1 MAKHVYRG
9 SQSLLD
15 VQGEENT
22 PAAKDQELVATLSVE
37 SEQQEEQQ
45 EQQLAA
51 LLTVEET
58 RQTDEEQQRLVALLD
73 VQENRSEDTRAQEV
87 IALLDVLDEVPPIPV
102 NPPQGLQAELG
113 LVYLYNPDAANSLI
127 QELNLTIEEVNDA
140 VQDITQLTVDAMKIK
155 PYSLLGEPIAQN
167 TPCTFDGCIYV
178 AVATIAQKDPVFNP
192 AQWAKVGTADYN
204 KLYNKP
210 DFITRS
216 DLSCTATGL
225 TYNQETGVLS
235 LTSGYV
241 IPTVAKIS
249 QIDTGIATNATN
261 LTLETQQREE
271 AVSNANARINALE
284 TGLTAETTDR
294 VAADSSMANNI
305 SSLNGRLV
313 AHETNHNNPHQVTK
327 AQIGLGNVNNTAD
340 LDKPISTATQQ
351 ALNLLS
357 GQIGT
362 ADAKFDDYRTA
373 AQQDI
378 IDNQIRIEISNVSQ
392 AVTLEEAARL
402 SADATINNKI
412 NSIEEVIP
420 SSATASNM
428 LADRAFVNSSINNM
442 AAYYITAS
450 ASGNAFGDH
459 ARLISGPWYFQ
470 GELRTPTMNDYALVI
485 EDETHDNKSAR
496 YLYDGAQWAF
506 QYTLNNTEFTQDQ
519 INAIDSTITKGKV
532 DDYDAHIIDYSN
544 PHNVTKAQVGLSN
557 VDNTSD
563 INKPVSTATQQ
574 ALAQKQ
580 DIINDLA
587 TIRAGAALG
596 ATAVQPADLA
606 AYETTAHA
614 SATYQL
620 KGDYVTT
627 SAMNVALAGKQNVLT
642 AGTGVTIE
650 NDVISV
656 TFPSTI
662 AWGNITGNI
671 NNQTDLKN
679 ALNYKQDKLTAGT
692 NITIDENNVISATG
706 DSLPDQTDNAGK
718 FLTTNG
724 TDASW
729 GNLKITSTQVIVGT
743 TWNVAPYTVL
753 VGVNSYS
760 WTTSAN
766 YGVAVGY
773 TAACY
778 TYSVAVGANSIASGD
793 YSIAIGYHAT
803 APGNNSI
810 TIGAEA
816 HSGARNSVCI
826 GYDAETT
833 SNAQNAI
840 QIGSGVNRVAN
851 TLMVA
856 NGNGN
861 FEMMSADGTIP
872 EARLADTTSATEGQV
887 LTLDA
892 NGNAEWADASSGGGY
907 HPDLF
912 DFKWADHILNDVQ
925 WLRADTFSWQS
936 GAVYQAAYQHLADDI
951 SGKTLQSETIGAT
964 TIQFYLADDGHKI
977 CPASEANNVAAI
989 YTDKGVA
996 WYYIIDTANQRF
1008 KLPRTKFAFTG
1019 LRDTVGKYIA
1029 AGLPNITG
1037 NFYIDSYYNPG
1048 ATGAFTQSDNYS
1060 APNHGN
1066 WAAEGWKINLDA
1078 SLSSV
1083 VYGNSD
1089 TVQPRAT
1096 EMYLYF
1102 YVGEF
1107 TQTALENTAGLNA
1120 ELFNDKVDKG
1130 HQVIAF
1136 QAPTAQN
1143 DYTWYRKYADGWVEQ
1158 GGTRNYSNAEE
1169 VKTITLPIT
1178 MADSNY
1184 TLQLTRKDGSVPDT
1198 NTGYQMQQYRSKS
1211 TTGFSFMWTTNN
1223 RQSAIDWEI
1232 KGMAA

>member
-45 EQQLAA
+45 EQKLAA

-113 LVYLYNPDAANSLI
+113 LVYLYNPDSANSLI

-327 AQIGLGNVNNTAD
+327 AQVGLGNVNNTAD

-351 ALNLLS
+351 ALNALS

-362 ADAKFDDYRTA
+362 TDAKFDDYRTA

-428 LADRAFVNSSINNM
+428 LADRAFVNSSINSM

-470 GELRTPTMNDYALVI
+470 GELRTPTLNDYALVI
-485 EDETHDNKSAR
+485 SDETHDNKSAR

-519 INAIDSTITKGKV
+519 INAINSTITKGKV
-532 DDYDAHIIDYSN
+532 DDYDAHIINYSN

-563 INKPVSTATQQ
+563 LNKPVSTATQQ

-692 NITIDENNVISATG
+692 NITIDENNVISSTG
-706 DSLPDQTDNAGK
+706 GGSGLPDQTDNAGK

-729 GNLKITSTQVIVGT
+729 GTTLTETLYLTGDNTQNKIVFNDGNNDSQKTTLRA
-743 TWNVAPYTVL
+743 TWNSILFEHGNDGLFKQAFAFSWLWKAIYPVGWRSSDVVTLGISNYKWSNVYTNKL
-753 VGVNSYS
+753 N
-760 WTTSAN
+760 N
-766 YGVAVGY
+766 
-773 TAACY
+773 
-778 TYSVAVGANSIASGD
+778 GADIEVPNQAG
-793 YSIAIGYHAT
+793 T
-803 APGNNSI
+803 M
-810 TIGAEA
+810 
-816 HSGARNSVCI
+816 V
-826 GYDAETT
+826 
-833 SNAQNAI
+833 
-840 QIGSGVNRVAN
+840 VAN
-851 TLMVA
+851 PT
-856 NGNGN
+856 G
-861 FEMMSADGTIP
+861 
-872 EARLADTTSATEGQV
+872 ATQGQV
-887 LTLDA
+887 LTLDSNLTPA
-892 NGNAEWADASSGGGY
+892 WADASSGSSY

-912 DFKWADHILNDVQ
+912 DWKWADHQLNDVQ

-936 GAVYQAAYQHLADDI
+936 GSVYESAYQHLVDDI
-951 SGKTLQSETIGAT
+951 DGKTLQSETIGST

-977 CPASEANNVAAI
+977 CPASEESNVTAI
-989 YTDKGVA
+989 YNTTGVA
-996 WYYIIDTANQRF
+996 WYYIIDTENQRF
-1008 KLPRTKFAFTG
+1008 KLPRTQFGFTG
-1019 LRDTVGKYIA
+1019 LRDTVGKFVA
-1029 AGLPNITG
+1029 QNVLLPNITG
-1037 NFYIDSYYNPG
+1037 SFYVDVYGGGGS
-1048 ATGAFTQSDNYS
+1048 TGAFTRDSNYNV
-1060 APNHGN
+1060 PNHAN
-1066 WAAEGWKINLDA
+1066 WAAEGWRMLLDA
-1078 SLSSV
+1078 SRSSSV
-1083 VYGNSD
+1083 YSGDGTN
-1089 TVQPRAT
+1089 TLIQPRAT
-1096 EMYLYF
+1096 QMYLYF
-1102 YVGEF
+1102 YVGNF
-1107 TQTALENTAGLNA
+1107 TQTALENTAGVTTEVLNT
-1120 ELFNDKVDKG
+1120 KVTVG
-1130 HQVIAF
+1130 HEVIEF
-1136 QAPTAQN
+1136 QEPTAQN
-1143 DYTWYRKYADGWVEQ
+1143 NYTWYRLYADGWVEQ
-1158 GGTRNYSNAEE
+1158 GGMNSYGTGNTSNTVIPLLVPMASNRYD
-1169 VKTITLPIT
+1169 TITSAYEGAATSLCPIIAKPMDT
-1178 MADSNY
+1178 STAT
-1184 TLQLTRKDGSVPDT
+1184 TLEVLCCYSDGGTLHAWGGRFTWRVS
-1198 NTGYQMQQYRSKS
+1198 
-1211 TTGFSFMWTTNN
+1211 
-1223 RQSAIDWEI
+1223 
-1232 KGMAA
+1232 GMAAQ

>member
-45 EQQLAA
+45 EQKLAA

-73 VQENRSEDTRAQEV
+73 VQENRSEDTRTQEV

-102 NPPQGLQAELG
+102 NPPQGLQAELS
-113 LVYLYNPDAANSLI
+113 LIYLYNPDAANSLI

-225 TYNQETGVLS
+225 TYSQETGVLS

-351 ALNLLS
+351 ALNVLS
-357 GQIGT
+357 GRIGT

-378 IDNQIRIEISNVSQ
+378 LDNQIRVEISNVSQ

-563 INKPVSTATQQ
+563 LNKPVSTATQQ

-596 ATAVQPADLA
+596 ATAVQPADLT

-620 KGDYVTT
+620 KGDYATT

-706 DSLPDQTDNAGK
+706 GSELPDQTGNAGK
-718 FLTTNG
+718 FLVTNG
-724 TDASW
+724 TSASW
-729 GNLKITSTQVIVGT
+729 GTTLTETLYLTGDNTQEKIIF
-743 TWNVAPYTVL
+743 N
-753 VGVNSYS
+753 
-760 WTTSAN
+760 
-766 YGVAVGY
+766 
-773 TAACY
+773 
-778 TYSVAVGANSIASGD
+778 D
-793 YSIAIGYHAT
+793 
-803 APGNNSI
+803 GNNSSHNI
-810 TIGAEA
+810 ICRVTSTGGLLFGYRNGGTFRQEFCFDWLYKSFHPINWQ
-816 HSGARNSVCI
+816 SGSIVTL
-826 GYDAETT
+826 GT
-833 SNAQNAI
+833 SNYKWSNVYTKKINNGADI
-840 QIGSGVNRVAN
+840 EIPTYTGTMVVAN
-851 TLMVA
+851 PT
-856 NGNGN
+856 G
-861 FEMMSADGTIP
+861 
-872 EARLADTTSATEGQV
+872 ATQGQV
-887 LTLDA
+887 LTLDSNLKPA
-892 NGNAEWADASSGGGY
+892 WADASGGGSG
-907 HPDLF
+907 
-912 DFKWADHILNDVQ
+912 LNVGDIFFTMRNDSG
-925 WLRADTFSWQS
+925 LN
-936 GAVYQAAYQHLADDI
+936 GAVECNGATYNTTDFTGAQSIGALLVAGKIPYVSLADYATALATNGVCGVFGWDGVGTTEFRVPSLTDI
-951 SGKTLQSETIGAT
+951 FVEAGTAAQIGD
-964 TIQFYLADDGHKI
+964 YL
-977 CPASEANNVAAI
+977 P
-989 YTDKGVA
+989 
-996 WYYIIDTANQRF
+996 
-1008 KLPRTKFAFTG
+1008 
-1019 LRDTVGKYIA
+1019 
-1029 AGLPNITG
+1029 AGLPDLSGSVDVGMFGNPNGTG
-1037 NFYIDSYYNPG
+1037 VF
-1048 ATGAFTQSDNYS
+1048 TGAS
-1060 APNHGN
+1060 ASYNWPLRGTYTAGYGGN
-1066 WAAEGWKINLDA
+1066 VPFNA
-1078 SLSSV
+1078 SNGNS
-1083 VYGNSD
+1083 VYGNST
-1089 TVQPRAT
+1089 TVQPNAVRYRAMVQLAVST
-1096 EMYLYF
+1096 
-1102 YVGEF
+1102 
-1107 TQTALENTAGLNA
+1107 TDQALEICTGVLADVATL
-1120 ELFNDKVDKG
+1120 KG
-1130 HQVIAF
+1130 YDYVVEF

-1143 DYTWYRKYADGWVEQ
+1143 NYTWYRKYKSGWVEQ
-1158 GGTRNYSNAEE
+1158 GGYTSMADA
-1169 VKTITLPIT
+1169 VATIALPIT
-1178 MADSNY
+1178 MS
-1184 TLQLTRKDGSVPDT
+1184 DT
-1198 NTGYQMQQYRSKS
+1198 NYVLFVFQEKNSDGQNVPGITAKTIS
-1211 TTGFSFMWTTNN
+1211 GFSVNASGTANGSW
-1223 RQSAIDWEI
+1223 QVS
-1232 KGMAA
+1232 GMAAQ

>member
-45 EQQLAA
+45 EQKLAA

-73 VQENRSEDTRAQEV
+73 VQETRGEDTRTQEV

-113 LVYLYNPDAANSLI
+113 LIYLYNPDAANSLI

-225 TYNQETGVLS
+225 TYSQETGVLS

-351 ALNLLS
+351 ALNALS

-362 ADAKFDDYRTA
+362 TDAKFDDYRTA

-378 IDNQIRIEISNVSQ
+378 VDNQIRIEISNVSQ

-428 LADRAFVNSSINNM
+428 LADRAFVNSSINSM

-470 GELRTPTMNDYALVI
+470 GELRTPTLNDYALVI
-485 EDETHDNKSAR
+485 SDETHDNKSAR

-519 INAIDSTITKGKV
+519 INAINSTITKSKV

-563 INKPVSTATQQ
+563 LNKPVSTATQQ

-620 KGDYVTT
+620 KGDYATT

-692 NITIDENNVISATG
+692 NITIDENNVISVTG
-706 DSLPDQTDNAGK
+706 GSTIVVDQTYNPNSTNPQSGTAVAGAIGNATITFKQGGVVK
-718 FLTTNG
+718 GRITTNQ
-724 TDASW
+724 TQSATIDFDAGGSVV
-729 GNLKITSTQVIVGT
+729 NIDNTTITLNNNEELQAVATVNQNTTTGATNPVYDWVGT
-743 TWNVAPYTVL
+743 L
-753 VGVNSYS
+753 
-760 WTTSAN
+760 
-766 YGVAVGY
+766 
-773 TAACY
+773 
-778 TYSVAVGANSIASGD
+778 
-793 YSIAIGYHAT
+793 
-803 APGNNSI
+803 
-810 TIGAEA
+810 AE
-816 HSGARNSVCI
+816 
-826 GYDAETT
+826 Y
-833 SNAQNAI
+833 NAQNI
-840 QIGSGVNRVAN
+840 E
-851 TLMVA
+851 TLHPDWLCYITDDV
-856 NGNGN
+856 
-861 FEMMSADGTIP
+861 
-872 EARLADTTSATEGQV
+872 
-887 LTLDA
+887 
-892 NGNAEWADASSGGGY
+892 SGGG
-907 HPDLF
+907 
-912 DFKWADHILNDVQ
+912 
-925 WLRADTFSWQS
+925 S
-936 GAVYQAAYQHLADDI
+936 VYT
-951 SGKTLQSETIGAT
+951 KTQVDSLLTSKVST
-964 TIQFYLADDGHKI
+964 GH
-977 CPASEANNVAAI
+977 E
-989 YTDKGVA
+989 
-996 WYYIIDTANQRF
+996 
-1008 KLPRTKFAFTG
+1008 
-1019 LRDTVGKYIA
+1019 
-1029 AGLPNITG
+1029 
-1037 NFYIDSYYNPG
+1037 
-1048 ATGAFTQSDNYS
+1048 
-1060 APNHGN
+1060 
-1066 WAAEGWKINLDA
+1066 
-1078 SLSSV
+1078 
-1083 VYGNSD
+1083 
-1089 TVQPRAT
+1089 
-1096 EMYLYF
+1096 
-1102 YVGEF
+1102 
-1107 TQTALENTAGLNA
+1107 
-1120 ELFNDKVDKG
+1120 
-1130 HQVIAF
+1130 VIAF

-1143 DYTWYRKYADGWVEQ
+1143 NYTWYRKYADGWVEQ
-1158 GGTRNYSNAEE
+1158 GGMNSYGTGTTSNTVIPLLVPMASTLYD
-1169 VKTITLPIT
+1169 TITSAYEGAAGSLCPVIAKP
-1178 MADSNY
+1178 MATS
-1184 TLQLTRKDGSVPDT
+1184 T
-1198 NTGYQMQQYRSKS
+1198 S
-1211 TTGFSFMWTTNN
+1211 TTLEVLCCYSDGGTLHAWGGRFTWRVS
-1223 RQSAIDWEI
+1223 
-1232 KGMAA
+1232 GMAA